1 MVSAVGMIVGA
12 GPIVRA
18 HEARALAAARPRG
31 TFPQFRG
38 LGARGGRALATL
50 GPMKTNAAIGNH
62 PWVRFGATALAALGL
77 ASLSACTGGSTP
89 IVTETPSPT
98 ATSSA
103 TLSPSPSLSPTPLT
117 DAELLALMPPE
128 AAYPDVR
135 GAIATAQFFLD
146 EFQRMYLTGDEA
158 VWIALSVDGCEF
170 CSSSRTGAAA
180 LHNKGGRQEGG
191 EFTVDPNAIE
201 ANIHEQTGFTYVILH
216 ATWAPTQNVYSDGRI
231 EPDGDGGAAQI
242 SFEMELRG
250 NAWRVRG
257 VGVESTA

>member
-135 GAIATAQFFLD
+135 GAIATAQFFLGQYD
-146 EFQRMYLTGDEA
+146 DVYATGDLA
-158 VWIALSVDGCEF
+158 IWDALSMPSCTF
-170 CSSSRTGAAA
+170 CASVRGQVAAELAAGDFESGNA
-180 LHNKGGRQEGG
+180 LHL
-191 EFTVDPNAIE
+191 DPNNVV
-201 ANIHEQTGFTYVILH
+201 ANFHSTDGFTYVTFQYVQDASVLH
-216 ATWAPTQNVYSDGRI
+216 HPDGSTESAGSGGSGSTSLRMTLVGTVWRVDDVGI
-231 EPDGDGGAAQI
+231 EPA
-242 SFEMELRG
+242 
-250 NAWRVRG
+250 
-257 VGVESTA
+257 